1 MLKIPSL
8 FVVVGVSIFVS
19 TFVAV
24 TFAFGTTAPVGSVTV
39 PFTLPVIVCA
49 SNAMPQQSSNAT
61 KITRIL
67 WICRF
72 IVVASENYFVGLVK
86 SPNVLMSSMRQ
97 TQKLMQEPSVL
108 RRITCLGIHTS
119 S

>member
-1 MLKIPSL
+1 MPSL
-8 FVVVGVSIFVS
+8 FVVEGVAIPVS

-24 TFAFGTTAPVGSVTV
+24 TVAFGMTAPVGSVTV

-49 SNAMPQQSSNAT
+49 SNAMPKQISNAT

-72 IVVASENYFVGLVK
+72 IVVDLRELFCGQVK
-86 SPNVLMSSMRQ
+86 PLNALLNALIMYCQNAQSR
-97 TQKLMQEPSVL
+97 TGT
-108 RRITCLGIHTS
+108 R
-119 S
+119 